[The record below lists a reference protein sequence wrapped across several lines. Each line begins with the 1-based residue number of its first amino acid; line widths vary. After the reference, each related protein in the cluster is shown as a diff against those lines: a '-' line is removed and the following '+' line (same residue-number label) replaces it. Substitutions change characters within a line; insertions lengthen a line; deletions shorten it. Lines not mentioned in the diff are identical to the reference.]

1 MNYTLDKSQKSEVK
15 VNFTVDKA
23 EFEEACKKAYNKVK
37 GKFNVGGFRKG
48 KAPQKVIEG
57 LYGKEV
63 FYEEAMDIIIPEGY
77 DKFLESEKEIEIVAR
92 PEVES
97 FDFTDDGGAKFTL
110 KITVRPEF
118 KIGQYKGLNIAK
130 KVDKIT
136 KAQVDAE
143 IDLARDKQSRLLDTD
158 EPAKM
163 KDIVTIDFKG
173 SVDGVEF
180 DGGAMDN
187 YDLELGSGSFIPGF
201 EEQLV
206 GVKKGEDKVI
216 TVKFPDDYHAENLK
230 GKEAQFAI
238 KVHAVKS
245 KMMPKL
251 DDEFVK
257 DISEF
262 NTVDEYRKDVEA
274 KLKKDA
280 EARAERK
287 LEDDILDKIVKSTKI
302 DIPKAMLDYE
312 VEEMIEEFSYRLRYQ
327 GLKLEDYLKYMN
339 ITMDALKSE
348 YETQASERI
357 KTRLCLEE
365 IIKLEKITYSNDD
378 LNNKLNEYAAS
389 TGKDPEKVKLNFK
402 KEQIDYFANMIKQ
415 EKLFEF
421 LKKENIQKKEAKP
434 KEEAPKA

>member
-1 MNYTLDKSQKSEVK
+1 M
-15 VNFTVDKA
+15 
-23 EFEEACKKAYNKVK
+23 
-37 GKFNVGGFRKG
+37 
-48 KAPQKVIEG
+48 
-57 LYGKEV
+57 
-63 FYEEAMDIIIPEGY
+63 
-77 DKFLESEKEIEIVAR
+77 
-92 PEVES
+92 
-97 FDFTDDGGAKFTL
+97 
-110 KITVRPEF
+110 
-118 KIGQYKGLNIAK
+118 
-130 KVDKIT
+130 
-136 KAQVDAE
+136 
-143 IDLARDKQSRLLDTD
+143 
-158 EPAKM
+158 
-163 KDIVTIDFKG
+163 
-173 SVDGVEF
+173 
-180 DGGAMDN
+180 
-187 YDLELGSGSFIPGF
+187 
-201 EEQLV
+201 
-206 GVKKGEDKVI
+206 
-216 TVKFPDDYHAENLK
+216 K